1 MKILP
6 YARKIII
13 NAKKMCVEIIIIV
26 LFLKIFNIQQVR
38 INNRLQAYLLN
49 IIN

>member
-13 NAKKMCVEIIIIV
+13 NPKKMCVEIIIIV
-26 LFLKIFNIQQVR
+26 LFLKIFNI
-38 INNRLQAYLLN
+38 ISRLELTTACRH
-49 IIN
+49 IC